1 MQNNTKPTDASATMS
16 AGSKHGATMPANG
29 AAGASGTM
37 DSNKKSDMTITID
50 GMSGD
55 ACVQKVKASLNGI
68 DGVTTQSVRMGE
80 AKISAT
86 EAGCD
91 SACDAISGAGFKP
104 SCSMAKKGH
113 AGHAAGAANGS
124 TNNSTNSAMNGA
136 SGSAS
141 ASSVKPAA
149 DVPGK
154 PGTPG
159 TDAQRSQPSGQNSGQ
174 GSGGQQRSTNGT
186 PDVGVKP
193 TPAVASA
200 KH

>member
-16 AGSKHGATMPANG
+16 AGAKHGATMPANG
-29 AAGASGTM
+29 AAGASATM
-37 DSNKKSDMTITID
+37 DGNKKSDMTIAID

-55 ACVQKVKASLNGI
+55 ACVQKVKTALNGI
-68 DGVTTQSVRMGE
+68 DGVTTQSVRVGE

-86 EAGCD
+86 DAGCD
-91 SACDAISGAGFKP
+91 SACDAISGAGYKP

-113 AGHAAGAANGS
+113 AGHAGGGANGS
-124 TNNSTNSAMNGA
+124 TNGA
-136 SGSAS
+136 SGSGS
-141 ASSVKPAA
+141 ATSAKPVA
-149 DVPGK
+149 DMPGK

-186 PDVGVKP
+186 PDVDVKP
-193 TPAVASA
+193 TPAVAST